1 MHEIYSKCQNL
12 FVKINGVS
20 PYYPLISMRANMHK
34 LTFLCLIAS
43 YSTFK
48 NTTVFFGGG
57 WDADLM
63 LCSVQCFYE
72 KCSVISIG
80 LSF

>member
-34 LTFLCLIAS
+34 LTFLCLLLATAHSKIP
-43 YSTFK
+43 
-48 NTTVFFGGG
+48 
-57 WDADLM
+57 
-63 LCSVQCFYE
+63 QCFLG
-72 KCSVISIG
+72 VVGMGI
-80 LSF
+80 